1 MSGSVSGLIAAWF
14 VVWLGS
20 SSSPSKSMMIFP
32 RVLRSKRVVRLGGG
46 SVASP
51 WFFRNRGLRLK
62 LDLSLVGLGWFVGF
76 FVGCGAFVGLGVS
89 PLGGRD
95 LPLLAEVGLISAVGG
110 VVHAASFG
118 VIKRGGPV
126 IGEVVPSRSSLSV
139 NRGSYE
145 SCSVMEVSRVSNPVR
160 SSESSNLLMV
170 IGLIVPSGV
179 NLGGMVSASELGRL
193 SSAAGGLGGRPC
205 RDTLGCLAHNPGR
218 FFIWT

>member
-1 MSGSVSGLIAAWF
+1 M
-14 VVWLGS
+14 
-20 SSSPSKSMMIFP
+20 
-32 RVLRSKRVVRLGGG
+32 
-46 SVASP
+46 
-51 WFFRNRGLRLK
+51 
-62 LDLSLVGLGWFVGF
+62 
-76 FVGCGAFVGLGVS
+76 VGLGVS

-126 IGEVVPSRSSLSV
+126 IGEVVPSKSYLSV

-179 NLGGMVSASELGRL
+179 DLGGMASASVVGRL
-193 SSAAGGLGGRPC
+193 SSAAGGLGERPC
-205 RDTLGCLAHNPGR
+205 RESGVLRASSAAGIRPSAIATSLSDSGG
-218 FFIWT
+218 